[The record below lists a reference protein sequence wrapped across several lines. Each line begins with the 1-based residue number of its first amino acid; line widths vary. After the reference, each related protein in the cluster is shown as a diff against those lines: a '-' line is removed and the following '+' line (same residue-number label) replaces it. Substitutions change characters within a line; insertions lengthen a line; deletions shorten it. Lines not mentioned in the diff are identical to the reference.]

1 VNLHISAVLEYIF
14 RVALKSVYIDVL
26 GKHEYQNYNKNRW
39 RYNKETMQFYNSSIW
54 RKTSKQV
61 LLANNYVC
69 AVCGGEATMTDHIVS
84 VKKDWSKRLEWDNLQ
99 PICKTCN
106 DAKGSWN

>member
-1 VNLHISAVLEYIF
+1 MKPQKLSIVNG
-14 RVALKSVYIDVL
+14 RRTTIDFDSRTM
-26 GKHEYQNYNKNRW
+26 EYQAYNKTRW

>member
-1 VNLHISAVLEYIF
+1 MKPQKLSIVNGRRTTIDFDSRKGEY
-14 RVALKSVYIDVL
+14 KT
-26 GKHEYQNYNKNRW
+26 YNKSRW
-39 RYNKETMQFYNSSIW
+39 RYNKETMQFYNSAIW

-61 LLANNYVC
+61 LLANDYVC

-84 VKKDWSKRLEWDNLQ
+84 VKKDWTKRLDWDNLQ
-99 PICKTCN
+99 PICKACN